1 VLQFLKLSQRVN
13 REWVKRNYGWFLLSI
28 PVLALAI
35 ADVLPSTI
43 TPSSQAI
50 AQEDPHLSGSS
61 ADGIYVYGESPQLD
75 VLGST
80 YFVLESR
87 DNQVVGGFYRYHS
100 SFDCFYGQMT
110 NHSLQVTVIPTYD
123 QANDQAN
130 YPYAVQRS
138 NTAIASPNTLPITP
152 EFEGFHHLQHPDEV
166 ANRVLDTC
174 RNEYAEL
181 VWQ

>member
-1 VLQFLKLSQRVN
+1 VLQFLELSQRVN

-43 TPSSQAI
+43 RPSSQAI
-50 AQEDPHLSGSS
+50 AQEQPDPLGSS
-61 ADGIYVYGESPQLD
+61 ADGIYVYGESPQLE
-75 VLGST
+75 VLGVT

-123 QANDQAN
+123 PAN

-138 NTAIASPNTLPITP
+138 DTAIASPNTLPITP
-152 EFEGFHHLQHPDEV
+152 EFEGFYHLQHPDEV